1 MQGHTARDS
10 RRTSENRF
18 WLVSRLGSGGTA
30 VVYEAVDAR
39 SCRRVALKGLRGAC
53 IDPTPARLA
62 LEHEA
67 AAMETARGSRICRC
81 YGVEEC
87 YGQPWLVM
95 ERLVGCTLRARLAAG
110 PIGIWAAIDLGA
122 QIASALD
129 TIHRAGLV
137 HSDIKPSNVFITER
151 GRVKILD
158 FGLAATAAER
168 ATLDDVLGTARYISP
183 ERILRAPFDH
193 RSDLFSLGTVLYE
206 MAFGRSPFAAATTA
220 EMVFKVLDTD
230 PPPIAGRASPTAIA
244 VERLARTLLHKDA
257 ARRCQSAAEVCR
269 ALARLQRTRSRSTVH
284 PAPHG
289 PLQTRR
295 SSHDA
300 ADARLF

>member
-1 MQGHTARDS
+1 MQDHTARDR

-39 SCRRVALKGLRGAC
+39 SFRRVALKGLRGAC
-53 IDPTPARLA
+53 IDPTPARRV

-95 ERLVGCTLRARLAAG
+95 ERLVGGTLRSRLAAG
-110 PIGIWAAIDLGA
+110 PIGIWAAIDLAA
-122 QIASALD
+122 QIASALE

-137 HSDIKPSNVFITER
+137 HSDIKPANVFITES
-151 GRVKILD
+151 GRVKIID
-158 FGLAATAAER
+158 FGLATTATER
-168 ATLDDVLGTARYISP
+168 STLDDVLGTARYISP

-193 RSDLFSLGTVLYE
+193 RSDLFSLGAVLYE

-220 EMVFKVLDTD
+220 DVVFKVLDAE
-230 PPPIAGRASPTAIA
+230 PPPIAGLGSTTALA
-244 VERLARTLLHKDA
+244 VDRLARTLLDKNA
-257 ARRCQSAAEVCR
+257 ARRCQSATDVRR
-269 ALARLQRTRSRSTVH
+269 ALARMQRTQSRRTVH

-289 PLQTRR
+289 PFQTQRN
-295 SSHDA
+295 SHDA